1 MRSFQQ
7 LPGGDSFDGD
17 GMQACQV
24 PQALNLQA
32 SPSMPMTIL
41 GGQASFMSS
50 PGGYTSGLGLQL
62 PPNPQPQFGNFAQA
76 LPLSNMGPSQM
87 PQRPEAPERGSQ
99 CGAPGAGGAGVMPNL
114 GVMTP
119 VWNPDGSQPVGGLG
133 IMSGVS
139 SQNQSDNLR
148 LSGLPVS
155 QMAEGQVSQGFNNS
169 SQMQQMAILGGMPAQ
184 SQPGQ
189 LLGAFCAQL
198 LGGTLPA
205 PAGEGPVRPQPGNPP
220 GSSFHKLPDFQ
231 DPVRQPWIQDL
242 AREPLEPPR
251 EESQPQQNQL
261 LLQQQQLI
269 LQQLAQPPSQSGC
282 FGMGD
287 QPQAQPMQMQLQQ
300 PQSQQ
305 LQMRPLPGPNTFQ
318 ANLPDN
324 FQELSG
330 LQLHQE
336 RPGLEEKRLGGSSG
350 PGGPGPLNFP
360 PSICGGGRSPE
371 LGIFQQSREDS
382 VAGNSVTNGLFMDD
396 LHNPLDAG
404 FPRRPEAGKGFNS
417 ELNGNFDLRVG
428 VLGQG
433 VNPGQIR
440 EIFRLKGLEIRSID
454 MQRLGKGM
462 ALVAL
467 ADPSKARRAV
477 DELNGFNID
486 GRILTVE
493 FIDERAAVAGKGE
506 LRGFQ
511 PGGPQKGGGKPGFGK
526 GSKESWDKGAAFVGT
541 GPSSSSKGA
550 EKGGDPGGGK
560 KGPGKGKANNKGET
574 GFTTSGVGKMRYG
587 NSPNKLFIGNLST
600 EVSSDDLIEALKPAG
615 EVLGIRLRQGKYSSI
630 AFAEFKHPG
639 CVDLAVRTLQGLAIK
654 GRPARM
660 EHQSS
665 KNERMGEDEPGLESG
680 GGPGKGPGGGKG
692 GGRGKGRG
700 GGDRSGDRNPAPRGI
715 LQPGP
720 LPPGPMAGNLPPRLP
735 SGMIAKPGE
744 AAQPGSKPT
753 PKVGLTPGIQ
763 L

>member
-7 LPGGDSFDGD
+7 LPGGDSFDND

-76 LPLSNMGPSQM
+76 LPLSQNMGPSQM

-99 CGAPGAGGAGVMPNL
+99 CGAPGAGVMPNL

-119 VWNPDGSQPVGGLG
+119 VWNPDGSGQPVGGLG
-133 IMSGVS
+133 IMSGMSGGVS

-231 DPVRQPWIQDL
+231 DPVRQSAWMPADL
-242 AREPLEPPR
+242 GREPLEPPR

-305 LQMRPLPGPNTFQ
+305 LQMRPLPNNTFQ
-318 ANLPDN
+318 ASLPDN
-324 FQELSG
+324 FQELSLPQ
-330 LQLHQE
+330 LQLQE
-336 RPGLEEKRLGGSSG
+336 RPLEEKRLGSSG
-350 PGGPGPLNFP
+350 PPLNFP

-371 LGIFQQSREDS
+371 LGIFQQSREEN

-396 LHNPLDAG
+396 LHSLDAG

-417 ELNGNFDLRVG
+417 DQLNGNFDLRVG

-477 DELNGFNID
+477 EELNGFNID
-486 GRILTVE
+486 GRMLTVE

-511 PGGPQKGGGKPGFGK
+511 PGGPQKGGGKPGLGK

-550 EKGGDPGGGK
+550 EKGGDPGAGK

-665 KNERMGEDEPGLESG
+665 KNERMGDGDEPSLE
-680 GGPGKGPGGGKG
+680 GGPSKGGK

-735 SGMIAKPGE
+735 SGMAKPGE
-744 AAQPGSKPT
+744 AAQPGSKPA

>member
-360 PSICGGGRSPE
+360 PSICGLSARISCPVLRAFFYFLPHVYQVVVGGRLSWAYFSPSPGNYCVQS
-371 LGIFQQSREDS
+371 LHCFHRPSRATQGHCACRQSREDS

-404 FPRRPEAGKGFNS
+404 ASMYE
-417 ELNGNFDLRVG
+417 
-428 VLGQG
+428 
-433 VNPGQIR
+433 
-440 EIFRLKGLEIRSID
+440 
-454 MQRLGKGM
+454 
-462 ALVAL
+462 
-467 ADPSKARRAV
+467 
-477 DELNGFNID
+477 
-486 GRILTVE
+486 
-493 FIDERAAVAGKGE
+493 
-506 LRGFQ
+506 
-511 PGGPQKGGGKPGFGK
+511 
-526 GSKESWDKGAAFVGT
+526 
-541 GPSSSSKGA
+541 
-550 EKGGDPGGGK
+550 
-560 KGPGKGKANNKGET
+560 
-574 GFTTSGVGKMRYG
+574 
-587 NSPNKLFIGNLST
+587 
-600 EVSSDDLIEALKPAG
+600 
-615 EVLGIRLRQGKYSSI
+615 
-630 AFAEFKHPG
+630 
-639 CVDLAVRTLQGLAIK
+639 
-654 GRPARM
+654 
-660 EHQSS
+660 
-665 KNERMGEDEPGLESG
+665 
-680 GGPGKGPGGGKG
+680 
-692 GGRGKGRG
+692 
-700 GGDRSGDRNPAPRGI
+700 
-715 LQPGP
+715 
-720 LPPGPMAGNLPPRLP
+720 
-735 SGMIAKPGE
+735 
-744 AAQPGSKPT
+744 
-753 PKVGLTPGIQ
+753 
-763 L
+763 